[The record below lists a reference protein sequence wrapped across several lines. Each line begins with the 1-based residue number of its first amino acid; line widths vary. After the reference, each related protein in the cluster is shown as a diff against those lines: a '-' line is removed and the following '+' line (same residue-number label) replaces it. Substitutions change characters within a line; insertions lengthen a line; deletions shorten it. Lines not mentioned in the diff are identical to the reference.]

1 MNEQV
6 NEGRKRAHFKSVQK
20 DVKTQGKNLW
30 EMDQGGIF
38 NDRDDLG
45 QELDFW
51 VAARGEA
58 KQASLK
64 LL

>member
-1 MNEQV
+1 
-6 NEGRKRAHFKSVQK
+6 VQK